1 MGKRIGI
8 VGAGMMGAEIALAF
22 AQNGFTVILNDV
34 TQQMADKGKII
45 QASILDKHIRKGKL
59 TPEEKAAI
67 LVQVIPTDQL
77 SALSDCDAVIEAAY
91 EDFTVKSKIF
101 GSLDALC
108 RQDCLFA
115 SNTSSIPITKLASS
129 VSPERAKR
137 FLGMHFFSPA
147 SVMKLVEVIP
157 GLLCDVEA
165 VAKARELVTAVQ
177 KTPITVKDVAGFAV
191 NRLFNIFNIE
201 AMRLIEEGVASP
213 EDIDTACKLGL
224 GHPMGPIELLDITS
238 LDLNLKI
245 HEVLFNEYGERFRPR
260 PLLRKMVSA
269 GLLGKKSGQGF
280 YKYEPKPNP
289 NP

>member
-22 AQNGFTVILNDV
+22 AQNGFTVTLNDV

-45 QASILDKHIRKGKL
+45 QASILDKLIRKGKL

-67 LVQVIPTDQL
+67 LAQVTPTDQL

-115 SNTSSIPITKLASS
+115 SNTSSIPITKLASA

-157 GLLCDVEA
+157 GLLCEAEA

-269 GLLGKKSGQGF
+269 GLLGKKTGQGF
-280 YKYEPKPNP
+280 YKHELKP
-289 NP
+289 

>member
-1 MGKRIGI
+1 MGQKIGI
-8 VGAGMMGAEIALAF
+8 IGAGMMGAEIALAF
-22 AQNGFTVILNDV
+22 AQNDFTVILNDV
-34 TQQMADKGKII
+34 TLPMAERGKTI
-45 QASILDKHIRKGKL
+45 QTSILDKNIRKGQL
-59 TPEEKAAI
+59 APHEKEAI
-67 LVQVIPTDQL
+67 LARVTPTDQL
-77 SALSDCDAVIEAAY
+77 SAMSDCDAVIEAAF
-91 EDFTVKSKIF
+91 EDFNVKSKIF
-101 GSLDALC
+101 ASLDGLC
-108 RQDCLFA
+108 KTECLFA

-129 VSPERAKR
+129 VSPERAKQ

-147 SVMKLVEVIP
+147 SIMKLVEVIP
-157 GLLCDVEA
+157 GLLCEA
-165 VAKARELVTAVQ
+165 DAVVKARELVVAVQ

-260 PLLRKMVSA
+260 PLLRTMIAA
-269 GLLGKKSGQGF
+269 GLLGKKVGRGF
-280 YKYEPKPNP
+280 YKYKPKP
-289 NP
+289 

>member
-1 MGKRIGI
+1 MGQKIGI

-22 AQNGFTVILNDV
+22 AQNGFSVILNDV
-34 TQQMADKGKII
+34 SQQMADKGKII
-45 QASILDKHIRKGKL
+45 QASILDKNIRKGKL
-59 TPEEKAAI
+59 TPEEKTTI
-67 LVQVIPTDQL
+67 LAQVTPTDQL

-101 GSLDALC
+101 ASLDALC

-129 VSPERAKR
+129 VSTERAKQ

-157 GLLCDVEA
+157 GLLCEAEA
-165 VAKARELVTAVQ
+165 VDKARELVTAVQ

-201 AMRLIEEGVASP
+201 AMRLIEEGVASA

-269 GLLGKKSGQGF
+269 GLLGKKVGRGF
-280 YKYEPKPNP
+280 YKHEPKP
-289 NP
+289 

>member
-1 MGKRIGI
+1 MGQKIGI

-22 AQNGFTVILNDV
+22 AQNGFSVILNDV
-34 TQQMADKGKII
+34 SQQMADKGKII
-45 QASILDKHIRKGKL
+45 QASILDKNIRKGKL
-59 TPEEKAAI
+59 TPEEKTTI
-67 LVQVIPTDQL
+67 LAHVTPTDQL

-101 GSLDALC
+101 ASLDALC

-129 VSPERAKR
+129 VSTERAKQ

-157 GLLCDVEA
+157 GLLCEAEA

-201 AMRLIEEGVASP
+201 AMRLIEEGVASA

-269 GLLGKKSGQGF
+269 GLLGKKVGRGF
-280 YKYEPKPNP
+280 YKHEPKL
-289 NP
+289 